1 MIGSSRLKPL
11 FPSMALWIPVKDI
24 IMHPRYWG
32 QTFIIGDVALL
43 RLRTPVTFSKHV
55 QPICLPEPGLNLKV
69 GTQCWVTGWS
79 QVKQR
84 FSANTTPT
92 PELQEAEVFIIDN
105 KRCDRIYHRKSLYPR
120 IMPLVLSDMVCA
132 TNHEE
137 NLCYGDSGGPL
148 ACEVEGRWIL
158 AGVLSWEKA
167 CAKAQNPGVYT
178 RVTKYT
184 SWIKKQMSRGTVLGV
199 CTPWLL
205 LLSWLL

>member
-84 FSANTTPT
+84 FSGEPPQNPTAEPT
-92 PELQEAEVFIIDN
+92 PFPSWTPICDAIEEADG
-105 KRCDRIYHRKSLYPR
+105 CH
-120 IMPLVLSDMVCA
+120 
-132 TNHEE
+132 
-137 NLCYGDSGGPL
+137 
-148 ACEVEGRWIL
+148 
-158 AGVLSWEKA
+158 
-167 CAKAQNPGVYT
+167 PGT
-178 RVTKYT
+178 
-184 SWIKKQMSRGTVLGV
+184 G
-199 CTPWLL
+199 
-205 LLSWLL
+205 